1 MNALSPVYTEKAQ
14 CQDCYRCLRNCP
26 VKAIKIEQ
34 GVASVLEELCIH
46 CGKCVAACPSGA
58 KKVRDD
64 IASVEN
70 LLASGKKLIASIAP
84 SFRSEFDRVT
94 DHDFVY
100 AMKQLGFTCVSETA
114 LGAEEVSGHV
124 YRILNSTTGA
134 DHPLISTAC
143 PVVVNYIRKY
153 YPSLTRLL
161 SPVLSPML
169 AHATMLKELY
179 PDAAVVFFGPCIAK
193 KDEIVQ
199 FPNLCDSVLTF
210 QNLRTLFDQKG
221 IKFGNGKTDIDKF
234 IPRKAAEGTVYPV
247 DGGMI
252 AGIRGNGRIIDRHMM
267 HFSGIPE
274 IESVLN
280 SLSTLKPEEP
290 LFLELLACSGGCVN
304 GPVAQKGDGILS
316 KRISIIRNTTEL
328 RWDNPKVT
336 VENVEGITEPLDIPK
351 REVSTEAIIKVLRA
365 TGKYSITDELNCGG
379 CGYLNCRDFAK
390 AVVDGR
396 AEPAMCVTYMRKL
409 ASKKANK
416 LISAIPLGVVIVDRS
431 MRIIECNERFAIL
444 AGEDARM
451 IYEQRPGMVGAVLDK
466 VLPVGSFFR
475 HVLETEEDIASRE
488 ININNRLLRCTIF
501 TVEPGLI
508 AGGIFIDITD
518 PEMQREE
525 IIKRARSVIRKNLST
540 VQKIAYLLGENA
552 SETEMV
558 LSGIIECFGPQDQ
571 EE

>member
-1 MNALSPVYTEKAQ
+1 MNALSPVYTEKAE

-46 CGKCVAACPSGA
+46 CGKCVAACPRGA
-58 KKVRDD
+58 KKVRND
-64 IASVEN
+64 IALAEK
-70 LLASGKKLIASIAP
+70 LFASGKSVIASIAP
-84 SFRSEFDRVT
+84 SFRSEFDHIT
-94 DHDFVY
+94 DHDFIY
-100 AMKQLGFTCVSETA
+100 ALKQLGFSGVSETA

-124 YRILNSTTGA
+124 YRLLNESSEYNE
-134 DHPLISTAC
+134 PMISTAC

-169 AHATMLKELY
+169 SHSKLLKEIY
-179 PDAAVVFFGPCIAK
+179 PDSAVVFFGPCIAK

-199 FPNLCDSVLTF
+199 YPNLCDCVLTF
-210 QNLRTLFDQKG
+210 QNLRTMFEQKG
-221 IKFGNGKTDIDKF
+221 ITFGNGKAGTDIF
-234 IPRKAAEGTVYPV
+234 TPRKAQEGTVYPV

-267 HFSGIPE
+267 HFSGLPE

-280 SLSTLKPEEP
+280 SLSTLKTEEP
-290 LFLELLACSGGCVN
+290 LFLELLACPGGCIN
-304 GPVAQKGDGILS
+304 GPVAQKDDSILS
-316 KRISIIRNTTEL
+316 KRISILRNTEEL
-328 RWDNPKVT
+328 MWRDPAVT
-336 VENVEGITEPLDIPK
+336 VENVEGITEPFEIPSK
-351 REVSTEAIIKVLRA
+351 EVSDEDIIKVLRA
-365 TGKYSITDELNCGG
+365 TGKYTPEDEHNCGG

-390 AVVDGR
+390 AVVEGR
-396 AEPAMCVTYMRKL
+396 AETAMCVTYMRKL

-416 LISAIPLGVVIVDRS
+416 LISAIPLGVVIVDTS

-444 AGEDARM
+444 AGDDAM
-451 IYEQRPGMVGAVLDK
+451 TIFEQRPGMAGAVLDK

-475 HVLETEEDIASRE
+475 HVLESEEDISSRE

-501 TVEPGLI
+501 TIEPGLI
-508 AGGIFIDITD
+508 AGGIFSDITD

>member
-64 IASVEN
+64 IASVEK
-70 LLASGKKLIASIAP
+70 LLTSGRNVIASIAP
-84 SFRSEFDRVT
+84 SFRSEFDKIA
-94 DHDFVY
+94 DHDFIH
-100 AMKQLGFTCVSETA
+100 AIRQLGFSGVSETA
-114 LGAEEVSGHV
+114 LGAEEVSGHI
-124 YRILNSTTGA
+124 YRMLNMPSE
-134 DHPLISTAC
+134 HNRPMISTAC

-153 YPSLTRLL
+153 YPSLTGLL

-169 AHATMLKELY
+169 SHAKILKQLY
-179 PDAAVVFFGPCIAK
+179 PDAEVVFFGPCIAK

-199 FPNLCDSVLTF
+199 FPDLCDCVLTF
-210 QNLRTLFDQKG
+210 QNLRLLLEQKG
-221 IKFGNGKTDIDKF
+221 ITFGDGKKDKDTF
-234 IPRKAAEGTVYPV
+234 IPRKAEEGTVYPV

-267 HFSGIPE
+267 HFSGLPE
-274 IESVLN
+274 VESVLN
-280 SLSTLKPEEP
+280 SLTSLKSSEP
-290 LFLELLACSGGCVN
+290 LFLELLACSGGCIN
-304 GPVAQKGDGILS
+304 GPVAQKGDGILA
-316 KRISIIRNTTEL
+316 KRISMLRNTLDLKWGE
-328 RWDNPKVT
+328 PAVT
-336 VENVEGITEPLDIPK
+336 IENVEGTVEPFEIPK
-351 REVSTEAIIKVLRA
+351 KEVSTDAIIRVLRA
-365 TGKYSITDELNCGG
+365 TGKYSVSDELNCGG

-396 AEPAMCVTYMRKL
+396 AEIAMCVTYMRKL

-416 LISAIPLGVVIVDRS
+416 LISAIPLGVVIVDTS

-501 TVEPGLI
+501 TIEPGLI
-508 AGGIFIDITD
+508 AGGIFSDITD
-518 PEMQREE
+518 PEMQKEE